1 MTVLL
6 VTGVRRV
13 FDASRRGDLV
23 ARRFY
28 ATNILQARL
37 GTPHP
42 FADDDAVFGA
52 REGV

>member
-1 MTVLL
+1 MIVFL

-13 FDASRRGDLV
+13 RAASRRVDV
-23 ARRFY
+23 ARRVD